1 MKTYLQVACSTTDSF
16 MGYGPV
22 TPRGYGCSY
31 NPRSNEIVFC
41 VSAFYTSGDTSAP
54 RYAKSLKDALDS
66 MKDLLEA

>member
-1 MKTYLQVACSTTDSF
+1 